1 VQPNTRRWLEY
12 LAIIVVSVV
21 VSYALFT
28 VAGPKGGGGTTTSVL
43 DRVLSAGK
51 LRAAAPV
58 SGGLPIAGRDTSG
71 NITGWMPDMWGELA
85 KSLKVS
91 LEIID
96 TPGEARIPS
105 IQAGTVDV
113 AQGTITLER
122 AQAVGFTLLPSDAG
136 AQAGATLSSSGIT
149 SYDQIGTKKVG
160 VVTGSNAELFIP
172 TLFPQANIQHFAD
185 TATNLQALKSNQV
198 DVVFDDAV
206 SLAKAKADDASIALL
221 PAVKTEPGG
230 LMAPLGDQKWINY
243 LTYFVWDY
251 YATGTATCGCGI
263 ANWTKWYGA
272 PPADKFLP
280 NY

>member
-1 VQPNTRRWLEY
+1 VNPTTRRLLEY
-12 LAIIVVSVV
+12 LAVVVVSVV
-21 VSYALFT
+21 VAYALFT
-28 VAGPKGGGGTTTSVL
+28 VIGPKAGGGTTGSVL
-43 DRVLSAGK
+43 DRVLSSGK

-58 SGGLPIAGRDTSG
+58 SGGLPIAGRDASG
-71 NITGWMPDMWGELA
+71 NITGWMPDMWSELA
-85 KSLKVS
+85 KSLKVN

-136 AQAGATLSSSGIT
+136 AQAGATLQSSGIT
-149 SYDQIGTKKVG
+149 AYDQIGSKKVG

-172 TLFPQANIQHFAD
+172 TLFPQASVQHFAD
-185 TATNLQALKSNQV
+185 TATNVQALKSNQV

-206 SLAKAKADDASIALL
+206 SLAKAKADDPTITLL

-251 YATGTATCGCGI
+251 YATGTTTCGCGI
-263 ANWTKWYGA
+263 ANWAKWYGA
-272 PPADKFLP
+272 PPADKFQP